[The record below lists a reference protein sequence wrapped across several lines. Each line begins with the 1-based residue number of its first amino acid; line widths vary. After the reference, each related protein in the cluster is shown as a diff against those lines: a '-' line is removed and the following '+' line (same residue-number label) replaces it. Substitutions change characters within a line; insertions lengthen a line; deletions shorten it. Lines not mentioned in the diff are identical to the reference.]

1 MSRWNII
8 DKWVITDVKTDEAII
23 LYNGTFIEVTDFL
36 NKFYEDGRVDVETY
50 ENWLSRQQIV
60 ERKVLWLAIVDIGGR
75 I

>member
-8 DKWVITDVKTDEAII
+8 DKWVVTDIETDEPII

-50 ENWLSRQQIV
+50 ENWLSRQ
-60 ERKVLWLAIVDIGGR
+60 
-75 I
+75 